1 MRYIIRLVVALAPLA
16 SFAFAKTTENP
27 AVVYEKRQ
35 AAGVTLHVIQADV
48 SRRDVNLG
56 MVTAQGGI
64 GKLESWSSMIHRAKP
79 VAAITGTYFDTV
91 SLKPIGSMG
100 MGGKSLYEGF
110 VGTAF
115 MYNPFTGPTIQFAK
129 PQRTFKFGN
138 ADMWLR
144 AGPRLL
150 TEGKTTLYPKQEG
163 FRDPAVF
170 QKKPRTAIAINE
182 AGKLLMIAVKQP
194 VYLSQLAAA
203 LKGIGAAD
211 AMCLDGGSS
220 AGLYHEGTTVLKPQ
234 RQLTN
239 LLVVYDSTEAYQANL
254 KLFSA

>member
-1 MRYIIRLVVALAPLA
+1 MVALAPLA
-16 SFAFAKTTENP
+16 SLVYAKATDNP
-27 AVVYEKRQ
+27 AVVYDKRK
-35 AAGVTLHVIQADV
+35 AAGVTLHVIQADI

-91 SLKPIGSMG
+91 SLQPIGSMG
-100 MGGKSLYEGF
+100 VGGKSIYEGF

-115 MYNPFTGPTIQFAK
+115 TYNPFTGPAMHFAK
-129 PQRTFKFGN
+129 PERTFKFEN
-138 ADMWLR
+138 AEMWLR

-150 TEGKTTLYPKQEG
+150 TDGKTTLYPKQEG

-170 QKKPRTAIAINE
+170 QKKPRTAIAINDS
-182 AGKLLMIAVKQP
+182 GKLLMVAVKQP
-194 VYLSQLAAA
+194 VLLRQMAAA
-203 LKGIGAAD
+203 LKGIGAVE

-220 AGLYHEGTTVLKPQ
+220 AGLYHEGTTLLRPQ

-239 LLVVYDSTEAYQANL
+239 LLVIYDTTEAYQASL
-254 KLFSA
+254 KLFND